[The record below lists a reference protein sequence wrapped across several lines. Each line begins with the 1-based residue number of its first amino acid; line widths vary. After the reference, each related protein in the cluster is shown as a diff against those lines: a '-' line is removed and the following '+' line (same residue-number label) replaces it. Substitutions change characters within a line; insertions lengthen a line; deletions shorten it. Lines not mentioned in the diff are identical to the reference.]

1 MKRIRVLLGLLVLMA
16 MPYVNVYAESL
27 DCIGGI
33 VSVGDSRVD
42 LVMKCGEPDWKD
54 SHDEV
59 ISERLDSVTK
69 RKLIVAVD
77 VWTYNYGPS
86 QLIRIVT
93 MKNGRIAEIQ
103 TGGYGYMK
111 SPKPE

>member
-1 MKRIRVLLGLLVLMA
+1 MA
-16 MPYVNVYAESL
+16 MPYISAYAETL
-27 DCIGGI
+27 DCNGGI

-42 LVMKCGEPDWKD
+42 LLAKCGEPDAKD
-54 SHDEV
+54 QHYEE

-103 TGGYGYMK
+103 AGGYGYMK